1 MSAVSLGAASEARVT
16 RRGRGSAAG
25 GTVMLVLVLALAV
38 LPYVEGP
45 SFTYQLAN
53 LFILIILASMWNLLA
68 GFSGLVSIGLQ
79 AFIGIGSYSLLW
91 LSQLGVGVY
100 LAIPLAAVISAVI
113 ALPTAFLAFRLR
125 AEYFAV
131 GTWVIAEAF
140 RLIVSQIN
148 RLGGGSGASLTGLS
162 GYDPAQRQADTYW
175 LTLAILVVMLAGI
188 YLLLRGRVG
197 LGLTAIRDNEDA
209 AGSLGVEVTRVKLAA
224 YLFAALGCGAAGA
237 AMLANSLQVAPD
249 SAFSVQWTADM
260 IFCVIVGG
268 LGTIEGPVIG
278 AIIFFAL
285 QQRLDSHGVWYLV
298 LLGVVAIVMTI
309 YARRGIWGLVNART
323 GLRLFPVGYRVRR
336 AGGEPRA
343 PSPSASQA
351 VTPGGRA
358 ES

>member
-1 MSAVSLGAASEARVT
+1 MSAVTFGAASTTRVS
-16 RRGRGSAAG
+16 RRGRGSVTG
-25 GTVMLVLVLALAV
+25 GAMMLVVVVALAI
-38 LPYVEGP
+38 LPYAEGP

-91 LSQLGVGVY
+91 LSQLGIGVY
-100 LAIPLAAVISAVI
+100 PAIPLAALISAVI

-175 LTLAILVVMLAGI
+175 LTLVIVVATMAGV
-188 YLLLRGRVG
+188 YLLLRSRVG
-197 LGLTAIRDNEDA
+197 LGLTAIRDGEDA
-209 AGSLGVEVTRVKLAA
+209 AGSLGVEVTRIKLVA
-224 YLFAALGCGAAGA
+224 YLIAALGCGAAGA
-237 AMLANSLQVAPD
+237 LMLANSLQVAPD
-249 SAFSVQWTADM
+249 SAFNVQWTADM

-268 LGTIEGPVIG
+268 LGTIEGPVVG

-285 QQRLDSHGVWYLV
+285 QQELDSYGVWYLV

-309 YARRGIWGLVNART
+309 YARRGIWGLVSSRT
-323 GLRLFPVGYRVRR
+323 GLRLFPVGYQVQRDDGGAPHAAVRR
-336 AGGEPRA
+336 RRG
-343 PSPSASQA
+343 
-351 VTPGGRA
+351 VT
-358 ES
+358 

>member
-1 MSAVSLGAASEARVT
+1 MSAVSLEAAPAVRVT
-16 RRGRGSAAG
+16 RRGRGSVTG
-25 GTVMLVLVLALAV
+25 GAVLLILFLVLAV
-38 LPYVEGP
+38 LPYAEGP

-53 LFILIILASMWNLLA
+53 LFVLIILASMWNLLA

-91 LSQLGVGVY
+91 LSQLGIGVY
-100 LAIPLAAVISAVI
+100 LAVPLAALVSAVI

-140 RLIVSQIN
+140 RLIVSQIT

-175 LTLAILVVMLAGI
+175 LTLIIVAATLAGI
-188 YLLLRGRVG
+188 YLLLRSRVG
-197 LGLTAIRDNEDA
+197 LGLTAIRDSEDA
-209 AGSLGVEVTRVKLAA
+209 AGSLGVDVTRVKLAA

-237 AMLANSLQVAPD
+237 LMLANSLQVAPD
-249 SAFSVQWTADM
+249 SAFNVQWTADM

-268 LGTIEGPVIG
+268 LGTVEGPVIG
-278 AIIFFAL
+278 AVIFFAL
-285 QQRLDSHGVWYLV
+285 QQRLDSYGVWYLV

-309 YARRGIWGLVNART
+309 YARSGIWGLITSRT
-323 GLRLFPVGYRVRR
+323 GLRLFPVGYRVRPASPR
-336 AGGEPRA
+336 AGKPDPTIEQETVP
-343 PSPSASQA
+343 
-351 VTPGGRA
+351 
-358 ES
+358 